1 MNYETQK
8 YIDIDIDGHLNCSYN
23 WIGTSY
29 LRYFPDEDIMVS
41 YYDGYEEES
50 LDQFNAWVISSIITT
65 IDGSYPN
72 QCPVKDSLEKME
84 QLNWVNEQCGKDFP
98 TANNLESLMQVGE
111 QDDEPFILNQD
122 EVTAFLKQW
131 VSSESLANVD
141 YPRC

>member
-1 MNYETQK
+1 MDTETQK
-8 YIDIDIDGHLNCSYN
+8 YIDIDIDEHINPLDN

-29 LRYFPDEDIMVS
+29 LRYFPDEDIMIS

-50 LDQFNAWVISSIITT
+50 LDQFNAWVISSIIST

-84 QLNWVNEQCGKDFP
+84 QLNWVNQQCGKDLP
-98 TANNLESLMQVGE
+98 TAKDLGSLMQVEE
-111 QDDEPFILNQD
+111 QDNEPCVANQG
-122 EVTAFLKQW
+122 EVIAFLKQC
-131 VSSESLANVD
+131 VSAESLANVD

>member
-1 MNYETQK
+1 MDTETQK
-8 YIDIDIDGHLNCSYN
+8 YIDIDINEYTNPLDN

-29 LRYFPDEDIMVS
+29 LRYFPDEDTMIS

-50 LDQFNAWVISSIITT
+50 LDQFNAWVVSSIIST

-98 TANNLESLMQVGE
+98 TANDLGSLMQVKE
-111 QDDEPFILNQD
+111 QDDGLFIANQG
-122 EVTAFLKQW
+122 EVTAFLKQC
-131 VSSESLANVD
+131 VSAESLANVD